1 MGTEA
6 FWIPVALAAAG
17 TGVDYYAGQKAASER
32 DRVLAGGI
40 KRQRQRQ
47 SEADARVNQELDA
60 RAASNPDDERKASM
74 EQFMAQLKRARGPA
88 GGTGDVPTASN
99 RYEADSAG
107 AKAGIQN
114 FGMRRADT
122 ASRIAA
128 PIRQRTGESISGGRT
143 GADVGLIGRKARGDD
158 YVTQLKASS
167 ITEDPW
173 LKALGIALRA
183 AGMAY
188 GVGGAA
194 GATGGASAGSA
205 GGLGAGGG
213 AVPATTANPA
223 FSGALLA

>member
-17 TGVDYYAGQKAASER
+17 TGVDYYAGQEAASER

-47 SEADARVNQELDA
+47 SEADARINQELAA
-60 RAASNPDDERKASM
+60 REASNPDDERQQAM
-74 EQFMAQLKRARGPA
+74 AQFMEQLKRARGPA
-88 GGTGDVPTASN
+88 GGTTDVPTAGD
-99 RYEADSAG
+99 RYRADSAA
-107 AKAGIQN
+107 AKVGIQN
-114 FGMRRADT
+114 FGTRRADT
-122 ASRIAA
+122 ASRISA
-128 PIRQRTGESISGGRT
+128 PIRQRTGESISADRT

-188 GVGGAA
+188 GAGAGAVGG
-194 GATGGASAGSA
+194 GTSAGSV
-205 GGLGAGGG
+205 GGIGAGGG
-213 AVPATTANPA
+213 AVPGTVANPA
-223 FSGALLA
+223 FSGAMVA

>member
-17 TGVDYYAGQKAASER
+17 TGVDYYAGNEAAKDR

-47 SEADARVNQELDA
+47 RDADARVNQELDT
-60 RAASNPDDERKASM
+60 RAASNPDDERQQAM
-74 EQFMAQLKRARGPA
+74 AQFMEQLKRARGPA
-88 GGTGDVPTASN
+88 GGTGDVPTASD
-99 RYEADSAG
+99 RYEADAAG

-114 FGMRRADT
+114 FGTRRADI
-122 ASRIAA
+122 ASRISA
-128 PIRQRTGESISGGRT
+128 PIRQRTGENISSGRT

-188 GVGGAA
+188 GVGAGAA
-194 GATGGASAGSA
+194 GSGVSAGSA

-213 AVPATTANPA
+213 AVPSTVANPA
-223 FSGALLA
+223 FSGAMLA